1 MEQCQ
6 GSLVEKY
13 VRTLANNMARAH
25 VETRDQALEYFSR
38 TKNAISSRK
47 SSKAEPPVEANL
59 PDWYDIIPTEKGT
72 KEEVEAILALQKQVL
87 GSGSSDSDTPA
98 SLDGLDSLD
107 LPDQPADPSKTDDQN
122 SEPLWF
128 E

>member
-87 GSGSSDSDTPA
+87 GNSSNPDPNAPQTLEE
-98 SLDGLDSLD
+98 LDQLE
-107 LPDQPADPSKTDDQN
+107 LPDEKDKDSR
-122 SEPLWF
+122 LWF